1 MASTKRA
8 EAPRKRRTAEEART
22 AILDAAE
29 RRLIA
34 SGPAGIRL
42 QEVAADVGVSHPTV
56 LHHFGSREAL
66 VEAVVARVQQSIF
79 SSILE
84 ALRTTDLR
92 EDSIARLLR
101 RVFEA
106 IEHEGRSRV
115 LFWLALQGMAHPD
128 ERESL
133 RVVVETAHEI
143 RRKRRAKRGENAKA
157 PSLEDTRFV
166 VVLATLAL
174 TAETVLGAHLFESI
188 GLGSDT
194 HVHDHFRAWFAKLI
208 VKHLESAS

>member
-8 EAPRKRRTAEEART
+8 ATPRKRRTAEEART

-79 SSILE
+79 SPILE

-92 EDSIARLLR
+92 EDSIARLLH

-106 IEHEGRSRV
+106 IDHEGRSRV

-128 ERESL
+128 ERGPL
-133 RVVVETAHEI
+133 GVVVDTAHEI
-143 RRKRRAKRGENAKA
+143 RRKRTKRDGVKA

-174 TAETVLGAHLFESI
+174 TAETVLGAHLFENI
-188 GLGSDT
+188 GLGNDRD
-194 HVHDHFRAWFAKLI
+194 VHDQFRAWFAKLL
-208 VKHLESAS
+208 VKHLESA